1 MRARTVVA
9 LALVVV
15 ALGGLAIGSF
25 LVDTDLGGEI
35 TVLWVSE
42 TGREVNG
49 NHHAP
54 AVAQVGDGQF
64 VYAPIS
70 GRADTDQCALYGL
83 EASSGERRWRA
94 GIAVP
99 DCTIHSVA
107 DPAVADY
114 DGDATDEVLAAT
126 TENTLTAYDPR
137 DGSVEFEYALDS
149 YGYTKPLV
157 VNITGYS
164 RPETVVVDVRGTV
177 YVISAS
183 GETVWTRDLE
193 STTFGQPTV
202 GEFDGDDG
210 LELAVA
216 AGGAGELYLFEGDG
230 TPSWDEPV
238 TFDSSITWMATGQ
251 ADADA
256 ASEIVVAT
264 ALDGTVAMVDGDSTV
279 FWERDLSTFAAV
291 HGVADGDE
299 DGTEE
304 VYAAAANGDLYSLD
318 AETGETEWRTRLT
331 NADVQMMPP
340 PAVGD
345 VDGDG
350 NQELVAPA
358 NDGTV
363 SLVDPRT
370 GEVTA
375 MYERDIPIYT
385 HPTMADI
392 DGDGD
397 AEALVMYGDGRVVA
411 PDFGRA

>member
-1 MRARTVVA
+1 MRARTVLA
-9 LALVVV
+9 LALLVV

-25 LVDTDLGGEI
+25 IIGTDSGGKI
-35 TVLWVSE
+35 TVLWVSD

-54 AVAQVGDGQF
+54 AVAQVGGSQF

-70 GRADTDQCALYGL
+70 GRADTDRCALYGL
-83 EASSGERRWRA
+83 AASSGERQWRS

-99 DCTIHSVA
+99 DCTIHSIA
-107 DPAVADY
+107 DPTVADY
-114 DGDATDEVLAAT
+114 DRDGTDEVLAAT
-126 TENTLTAYDPR
+126 TEDTLTAYNPT
-137 DGSVEFEYALDS
+137 DGSVEFEYGLDS
-149 YGYTKPLV
+149 YGYTKPLTA
-157 VNITGYS
+157 NITGDS
-164 RPETVVVDVRGTV
+164 RPETVVVDVRGTI

-230 TPSWDEPV
+230 TPNWDEPV
-238 TFDSSITWMATGQ
+238 TFDSSITWMTTGQ

-264 ALDGTVAMVDGDSTV
+264 ALDGTVAMVDGNSTV
-279 FWERDLSTFAAV
+279 LWERDLDTFAAV
-291 HGVADGDE
+291 HGVTDGDE
-299 DGTEE
+299 DGVEE
-304 VYAAAANGDLYSLD
+304 VYAVAANGDLYSFD
-318 AETGETEWRTRLT
+318 AETGQTDWRTRLT
-331 NADVQMMPP
+331 NTDVQMMPP

-350 NQELVAPA
+350 NQELVAPS

-375 MYERDIPIYT
+375 TYEREIPIYT

-397 AEALVMYGDGRVVA
+397 AEALVMYGDGRVA
-411 PDFGRA
+411 ALDFDRA

>member
-1 MRARTVVA
+1 MF
-9 LALVVV
+9 
-15 ALGGLAIGSF
+15 ALGSLAIGSF
-25 LVDTDLGGEI
+25 VIDTGSGGEI
-35 TVLWVSE
+35 TVLWVSQ

-54 AVAQVGDGQF
+54 AVGQVGDGQF

-70 GRADTDQCALYGL
+70 GRADTDRCALYGL
-83 EASSGERRWRA
+83 EASSGERQWRS

-99 DCTIHSVA
+99 DCTLHSIA

-114 DGDATDEVLAAT
+114 DGDGTDEVLAAT
-126 TENTLTAYDPR
+126 TEDTLTAYDPT
-137 DGSVEFEYALDS
+137 DGSVEFEYVLDS

-157 VNITGYS
+157 ANITGNS

-177 YVISAS
+177 YVISAG

-193 STTFGQPTV
+193 STTFAQPTV
-202 GEFDGDDG
+202 GEFDADDG
-210 LELAVA
+210 AELAVA

-230 TPSWDEPV
+230 TPRWDEPV
-238 TFDSSITWMATGQ
+238 TFDSSTTWMTTGQ
-251 ADADA
+251 ADADV

-264 ALDGTVAMVDGDSTV
+264 ALDGTVAMVDGNSTV
-279 FWERDLSTFAAV
+279 LWERDLGTFAAV
-291 HGVADGDE
+291 HGVTDGDN
-299 DGTEE
+299 DGIEE
-304 VYAAAANGDLYSLD
+304 VYAVAANGDLYSLD
-318 AETGETEWRTRLT
+318 AESGQTGWRTRLT

-350 NQELVAPA
+350 SPTLVAPA

-363 SLVDPRT
+363 SLVDPTT

-375 MYERDIPIYT
+375 TYEREVPIYT
-385 HPTMADI
+385 HPRMADI
-392 DGDGD
+392 DDDGD

-411 PDFGRA
+411 LDFGRV

>member
-9 LALVVV
+9 LALVIL

-25 LVDTDLGGEI
+25 LVDTDSGGEI

-54 AVAQVGDGQF
+54 AVAQVGDRQF

-70 GRADTDQCALYGL
+70 GRADTDRCALYGL
-83 EASSGERRWRA
+83 EASSGERQWRS
-94 GIAVP
+94 GISVP
-99 DCTIHSVA
+99 DCTIHSIA
-107 DPAVADY
+107 DPTVADY
-114 DGDATDEVLAAT
+114 DGDGTDEVLAAT

-137 DGSVEFEYALDS
+137 DGSVAFEYALDS

-157 VNITGYS
+157 VNITGDS
-164 RPETVVVDVRGTV
+164 RPETVVVDVRGIV

-230 TPSWDEPV
+230 TPSWDEPA
-238 TFDSSITWMATGQ
+238 TFDSSITWMTTGQ
-251 ADADA
+251 ADADTS
-256 ASEIVVAT
+256 SEIVVAT
-264 ALDGTVAMVDGDSTV
+264 ALDGTVAMVDGNSTV
-279 FWERDLSTFAAV
+279 LWERDLGTFAAV

-304 VYAAAANGDLYSLD
+304 VYAVAENGELYSLD
-318 AETGETEWRTRLT
+318 AESGETEWRTRLT

-350 NQELVAPA
+350 SPELVAPA

-363 SLVDPRT
+363 SLVEPTT

-375 MYERDIPIYT
+375 TYEREVPIYT

-392 DGDGD
+392 DDD
-397 AEALVMYGDGRVVA
+397 DNVEALVMYGDGRVVA
-411 PDFGRA
+411 LDFGRA